1 MHFGKAT
8 QLFFQMRYF
17 NNLEYFNNFK
27 LLWIGTHGKN
37 THTHRNYMELV
48 IRGYQQHLYS
58 ALPQGATLVHDTIW
72 LPQPA
77 SYIVDMLNTKSQLVI
92 NRKLIIIFKC
102 YSRQGLLL
110 WLEKNISHVHKYN
123 QQEEIRTFKSNQKKV
138 GRKGEGLLALVDVNW
153 KKHLPMNHCKF
164 IVFET
169 PSDSIADAHNQ

>member
-1 MHFGKAT
+1 MHFGNK
-8 QLFFQMRYF
+8 LHNFFFQMRYF
-17 NNLEYFNNFK
+17 NNLEYFNNLK
-27 LLWIGTHGKN
+27 LLWIGTHGKH

-48 IRGYQQHLYS
+48 IRGYRQHLCS

-110 WLEKNISHVHKYN
+110 WLEKNISHVHKSN
-123 QQEEIRTFKSNQKKV
+123 QQEEIRTFKLTKKS
-138 GRKGEGLLALVDVNW
+138 W
-153 KKHLPMNHCKF
+153 KKRRRIISLSGCKLK
-164 IVFET
+164 EA
-169 PSDSIADAHNQ
+169 SSNESL